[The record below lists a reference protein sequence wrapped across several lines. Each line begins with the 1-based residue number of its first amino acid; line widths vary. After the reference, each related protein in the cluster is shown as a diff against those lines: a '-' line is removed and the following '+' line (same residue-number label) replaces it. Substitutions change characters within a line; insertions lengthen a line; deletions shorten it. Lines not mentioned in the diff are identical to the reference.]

1 MGLTCINAARANF
14 PYSFTQ
20 DVNGDFVPTNINSTN
35 PEIEADYLW
44 VYFTLSAPTFRKK
57 DIYIG
62 GMFNNYSMTPEY
74 KMNYN
79 VQKAFMKSYFGQ
91 TRIYKLQIHHSR

>member
-1 MGLTCINAARANF
+1 LYTNAARANF

-44 VYFTLSAPTFRKK
+44 VYFTLSAPTFRLKE
-57 DIYIG
+57 IFILAECLII
-62 GMFNNYSMTPEY
+62 T
-74 KMNYN
+74 
-79 VQKAFMKSYFGQ
+79 A
-91 TRIYKLQIHHSR
+91 